1 MDTNRTM
8 NARFAADRH
17 LDDDIHVLGRIV
29 ADWEIASMRIAC
41 SEASNSAVMKRE
53 DTGTGKT

>member
-1 MDTNRTM
+1 M